1 MNNRIIMPRGGT
13 RRGVG
18 NFTANADLRFDD
30 AVLAEGTAS
39 RIANFD
45 VTSGAL
51 TDGYGVETSPL
62 FEGLTGQA
70 AWRFTRY
77 DYDAEEYKT
86 CDMYCDQ
93 SGAVWYNYGAGW
105 RELSGVKF
113 TSAPAAVGYRLYG
126 DDSVLMTSPTDKM
139 YVWDGVGA
147 ARRVDDSPYVTSMA
161 MHYERMFATTTGESN
176 AVYFSDDLDPTNW
189 NDSDLTEGGYI
200 RLLDER
206 GRLLK
211 VVDFLNYV
219 YVFRE
224 YGISRLT
231 AYAAQED
238 FSVVNLYV
246 AGGRIYGGSVCACGD
261 TVLMLASDGLH
272 SFDGY
277 AVRNKLRA
285 VKFAPSPHASAV
297 FADGKYYLAACTGGG
312 EANDTLIVYDLA
324 SGTFALSRLAI
335 TRLEQLAGEVY
346 AVTADG
352 RIGKVSKCGA
362 LFGEPL
368 DKLWESGTL
377 DFGTP
382 VKKTV
387 REVSVVSDGPAE
399 LTVTADNVSRTFA
412 LGGGVTRVKPT
423 LTGRTIKFGIKSSA
437 VGARIVRLSYLLRR

>member
-1 MNNRIIMPRGGT
+1 MGVIKMPRGGS

-18 NFTANADLRFDD
+18 NFTANADMRFDE
-30 AVLAEGTAS
+30 AVLSEGTAS
-39 RIANFD
+39 RIYNFD

-51 TDGYGVETSPL
+51 TDGYGLEVSPL
-62 FEGLTGQA
+62 FDGLKGTS

-86 CDMYCDQ
+86 CDMYCDAD
-93 SGAVWYNYGAGW
+93 GNVHYNYGDGW
-105 RELSGVKF
+105 RELAGVKF
-113 TSAPAAVGYRLYG
+113 TSPPAAVGYRLYG

-139 YVWDGVGA
+139 CVWDGVGT
-147 ARRVDDSPYVTSMA
+147 ARRVDDSPYITSMA

-261 TVLMLASDGLH
+261 RVLLLASDGLH

-277 AVRNKLRA
+277 SVTNKLKA

-297 FADGKYYLAACTGGG
+297 FSDGKYYLAACTGGG
-312 EANDTLIVYDLA
+312 GENDTLIVYDLA
-324 SGTFALSRLAI
+324 SGTFALSKLKIARL
-335 TRLEQLAGEVY
+335 LSLSGEVF

-362 LFGEPL
+362 LFGDPL
-368 DKLWESGTL
+368 VKVWESGQL
-377 DFGTP
+377 DFGTSA
-382 VKKTV
+382 KKTV
-387 REVSVVSDGPAE
+387 REITVVSDGSAQ
-399 LTVTADNVSRTFA
+399 LTVTADGETRTFEI
-412 LGGGVTRVKPT
+412 GGGLTRLKPT
-423 LTGRTIKFGIKSSA
+423 LVGRSITFRLRSA
-437 VGARIVRLSYLLRR
+437 EPNARIVRLGYVLR

>member
-1 MNNRIIMPRGGT
+1 MINGIKLPRGGS

-18 NFTANADLRFDD
+18 NFTANADMRFDE
-30 AVLAEGTAS
+30 AVLSEGTAS
-39 RIANFD
+39 RIYNFD

-51 TDGYGVETSPL
+51 TDGYGLESSPL
-62 FEGLTGQA
+62 FDGLRA
-70 AWRFTRY
+70 LSAWRFTRY
-77 DYDAEEYKT
+77 DYDAEAYKT
-86 CDMYCDQ
+86 CDMYCDL
-93 SGAVWYNYGAGW
+93 SGGVHYNYGDGW
-105 RELSGVKF
+105 RALAGVKF
-113 TSAPAAVGYRLYG
+113 TSPPAAVGYRLYG

-139 YVWDGVGA
+139 CVWDGVSA
-147 ARRVDDSPYVTSMA
+147 PRRVDDSPFITSMA

-246 AGGRIYGGSVCACGD
+246 AGGGIYGGSVCACGD
-261 TVLMLASDGLH
+261 RVLLLASDGLH

-277 AVRNKLRA
+277 SVTRKLKAVE
-285 VKFAPSPHASAV
+285 FAPSPHASAV
-297 FADGKYYLAACTGGG
+297 FADGKYYLAACTEGGG
-312 EANDTLIVYDLA
+312 ENDTLIVYDLA
-324 SGTFALSRLAI
+324 AGTFALSRLKIA
-335 TRLEQLAGEVY
+335 RLLSLAGEVF

-352 RIGKVSKCGA
+352 RIGKVSECGA
-362 LFGEPL
+362 LFGVPL
-368 DKLWESGTL
+368 EKVWESGAL

-382 VKKTV
+382 AKKTV
-387 REVSVVSDGPAE
+387 REVTVISDGNAE
-399 LTVTADNVSRTFA
+399 LTVTADGHARTFA
-412 LGGGVTRVKPT
+412 VGGGATRVKPT
-423 LTGRTIKFGIKSSA
+423 ICGRTVSFKLRSTET
-437 VGARIVRLSYLLRR
+437 GARIVRLAYLLR